1 MYILLQY
8 VNVIYVYVYDIR
20 VGWGKVGGRE
30 ERVIYDIVYG

>member
-8 VNVIYVYVYDIR
+8 VTVRYAYVYDIR
-20 VGWGKVGGRE
+20 VGWGEVGGRE